1 MEMSPQQDSIGQSRS
16 SSLTGESKISGLP
29 AEAKKKW
36 KTLAQ
41 RRQSAPSLVIST
53 AVKSRT
59 ISRESC
65 LSPINPE
72 ACPLVQS
79 FICPNRAFVMHG
91 HVQLKTGLQT
101 QERHL
106 FLFSDILVIAKSKSA
121 SHFKLKNHVR
131 ICEMWTASCTDEVC
145 EGSTN
150 HNRSFVMGW
159 PTTNCV
165 ATFSSVEQKEK
176 WLSFIKSR
184 ITEEK
189 EKDDPK
195 SILLKLFA
203 RDVGNGAYSKTL
215 SVGNTDTADDAI
227 KMALQQFG
235 ITGCVKDYQLWVSS
249 GKENAP
255 YPLIGHEY
263 PFSIKTSHMR
273 EPIAQMSAGIMDTA
287 FPHDLQGTILL
298 QQLPLETQC
307 QFILKPRRLATS
319 QQLTEPSQKSF
330 KRKRS
335 IINWAFWRGSG
346 TQLDSMPL
354 SPTPPTPGR
363 LFGLPLQSIC
373 EGDNLPKPVM
383 DMLGFLFQEGPFTRG
398 IFRRSANAKAC
409 RELRDK
415 LNLGAEVLVA
425 CESVFV
431 TAAVFK
437 DFLRNIP
444 GSILSVD
451 LYEKWV
457 NVIDKERHE
466 EKIQAI
472 QRLMEQLPKANVLL
486 LRYLFAILHCIE
498 QQSEENQMNA
508 FNLAVCIAPSMLWP
522 PSTSSPET
530 ESEVTK
536 KISMLVQFVIE
547 NCSKI
552 FGEDIVSVFR
562 SMPRKSDSS
571 DHGSDV
577 STSQMNY
584 SSYDSLENELNYDV
598 DSPILDLR
606 RKCGQDNRSRDSVI
620 TLSDCDLDQTE
631 NEDIHLQLPPLSRTR
646 KFSPEVHQNRP
657 HREYLEKD
665 LLCPVELRR
674 HRRCSEPTIGLQPS
688 NFDQHFEQHEVVT
701 RKASYDA
708 VLTNNEEDY
717 IKQLRSLQLEGQEL
731 IKRSLNMGIELGNPS
746 PSSPSDDGKDLQR
759 TRLNLKQPPPLR
771 LNLCLTTSCSSLSS
785 PGTSPSRSSMSSL
798 DSAFSQYSDYSVF
811 TPTEPCFH
819 NESLTLKSQ
828 GNCSPHSPTVKQLSN
843 QLSPSK
849 HSDLTMCSSP
859 KPEKSKLAGCSK
871 ESHELV
877 SQRSSLTLHPNRWL
891 KSNTP
896 SMRSWSFLK
905 KESGSKNE
913 EKNKSPAKSP
923 VFDKPKPPAGTVCQ
937 ESERQA
943 RLTFAPKD
951 PANEIDIK
959 HHSPPSYQEAI
970 HQMQQNTPP
979 FYQDVPKEKG
989 LTVKALR
996 LLHESAGSKAGKKQV
1011 DSSRPPT
1018 LKLDKRLPGGN
1029 SHIPQTVFYGQ
1040 STCLGVY
1047 PMRGQQSQSFT
1058 LEEDRPKSQAARRCS
1073 EPVVHFA
1080 TGDWTSPLENLQR
1093 LAGQESNSTPAKR
1106 SQDVKLKISN
1116 TDLHCNDT
1124 ERVSHKVEPNF
1135 CLSQTATKAVRE
1147 YFLQTDVEN
1156 CLQKTQEVANAVIQS
1171 KNEWQKKR
1179 CSDPKFEDFDQM
1191 FFAEES
1197 FV

>member
-1 MEMSPQQDSIGQSRS
+1 MEMSPQQDSIGQNRS

-53 AVKSRT
+53 ALKSRT

-65 LSPINPE
+65 LSPVNPE

-79 FICPNRAFVMHG
+79 FICLNRVFVMHG

-106 FLFSDILVIAKSKSA
+106 FLFSDILVIAKSKST
-121 SHFKLKNHVR
+121 SQFKLKNHVR

-150 HNRSFVMGW
+150 HNQSFVMGW

-195 SILLKLFA
+195 SIPLKLLA
-203 RDVGNGAYSKTL
+203 RDVGHGAYTL
-215 SVGNTDTADDAI
+215 SVGNTDTAADAI

-249 GKENAP
+249 GKEDAP

-263 PFSIKTSHMR
+263 PFSIKMSHMR
-273 EPIAQMSAGIMDTA
+273 GPHAQLPVGIKDTA
-287 FPHDLQGTILL
+287 FPQDLKRTLLL

-307 QFILKPRRLATS
+307 QFILKPRCLAAS
-319 QQLTEPSQKSF
+319 QQLTGPSQKSS

-354 SPTPPTPGR
+354 SPNPPTPGR

-373 EGDNLPKPVM
+373 EGDKLPKPVM

-431 TAAVFK
+431 TAAVLK

-444 GSILSVD
+444 GSILCVD
-451 LYEKWV
+451 FYEKWV
-457 NVIDKERHE
+457 NVIDKESHE
-466 EKIQAI
+466 EKIQVV
-472 QRLMEQLPKANVLL
+472 QRLMEQLPKTNVLL
-486 LRYLFAILHCIE
+486 LRYLFGVLHCIE
-498 QQSEENQMNA
+498 QQSEENRMNA

-536 KISMLVQFVIE
+536 KISMLVQFIIE

-552 FGEDIVSVFR
+552 FREDIDSVFA
-562 SMPRKSDSS
+562 SMPRKSISG

-577 STSQMNY
+577 SSSQMNG

-598 DSPILDLR
+598 DSPFSDLQHKR
-606 RKCGQDNRSRDSVI
+606 GQDNRSRDSVI
-620 TLSDCDLDQTE
+620 TLSDCDLDQPE
-631 NEDIHLQLPPLSRTR
+631 NENIHLQLPPLSRTR
-646 KFSPEVHQNRP
+646 KFSPEAHQNRP
-657 HREYLEKD
+657 HGEYLEMD
-665 LLCPVELRR
+665 LLCPVGLRR

-688 NFDQHFEQHEVVT
+688 NFDQHFEQHEVIT

-717 IKQLRSLQLEGQEL
+717 IKQLRTLQLKGQEL
-731 IKRSLNMGIELGNPS
+731 IKRSLNMVIELGNPS
-746 PSSPSDDGKDLQR
+746 PSSPSDDGKDLQK
-759 TRLNLKQPPPLR
+759 TSRLNLKQPPPLR
-771 LNLCLTTSCSSLSS
+771 LNLCSTTCSSSLSS
-785 PGTSPSRSSMSSL
+785 PGTSLSRSSMSSL
-798 DSAFSQYSDYSVF
+798 DSAFSQYSDYTVF
-811 TPTEPCFH
+811 APTEPCVCS
-819 NESLTLKSQ
+819 ESLTLKSQ
-828 GNCSPHSPTVKQLSN
+828 GDCSPRSLTIKQLSH
-843 QLSPSK
+843 QLSPSQ

-859 KPEKSKLAGCSK
+859 KPEQSKLAGSLK

-877 SQRSSLTLHPNRWL
+877 SQRSPLTLHSNRWM
-891 KSNTP
+891 KRTTP
-896 SMRSWSFLK
+896 SMRSWSFRK
-905 KESGSKNE
+905 KESRSKNG
-913 EKNKSPAKSP
+913 EKNESPARSP
-923 VFDKPKPPAGTVCQ
+923 VSDKPKPPAGTVCQ
-937 ESERQA
+937 ESKRQA
-943 RLTFAPKD
+943 RLASVPKKT
-951 PANEIDIK
+951 ANETNIK
-959 HHSPPSYQEAI
+959 QHCPPSYQEAI
-970 HQMQQNTPP
+970 HQMQQNP
-979 FYQDVPKEKG
+979 FYQDVPKEEG
-989 LTVKALR
+989 LTVKTLR
-996 LLHESAGSKAGKKQV
+996 LLHESEGSKAGKKQV
-1011 DSSRPPT
+1011 HSSSPAT
-1018 LKLDKRLPGGN
+1018 LKLDKRLPAGN

-1040 STCLGVY
+1040 SACLGVY
-1047 PMRGQQSQSFT
+1047 PMRGQQSFI
-1058 LEEDRPKSQAARRCS
+1058 LAEDRPKSLAAHRCS
-1073 EPVVHFA
+1073 EPEVYFA
-1080 TGDWTSPLENLQR
+1080 AGDWTSSLENRQR
-1093 LAGQESNSTPAKR
+1093 LAGQESNSITAES
-1106 SQDVKLKISN
+1106 SQDVKCKISN
-1116 TDLHCNDT
+1116 TDPHCNDM
-1124 ERVSHKVEPNF
+1124 ESVSCKVEPKF

-1156 CLQKTQEVANAVIQS
+1156 CLQKTQEVTNGVIQS
-1171 KNEWQKKR
+1171 KKKWQNNQ

-1197 FV
+1197 YV

>member
-1 MEMSPQQDSIGQSRS
+1 MKAVALTSTLMTS
-16 SSLTGESKISGLP
+16 SFFHAFSMTILTPFKFPKLFFCSEIC
-29 AEAKKKW
+29 
-36 KTLAQ
+36 KTKVVKNGH
-41 RRQSAPSLVIST
+41 LV
-53 AVKSRT
+53 K
-59 ISRESC
+59 RESC
-65 LSPINPE
+65 LSPINLE

-79 FICPNRAFVMHG
+79 FICPNRVFVMHD

-106 FLFSDILVIAKSKSA
+106 FLFSDILVIAKSKST
-121 SHFKLKNHVR
+121 SHFKLKNHVQ

-165 ATFSSVEQKEK
+165 ATFSR
-176 WLSFIKSR
+176 IK
-184 ITEEK
+184 EEK

-195 SILLKLFA
+195 SIPLKLFA
-203 RDVGNGAYSKTL
+203 RDVGNGTYSKIL
-215 SVGNTDTADDAI
+215 PVGNTDTAADVI
-227 KMALQQFG
+227 KMVLQQFG
-235 ITGCVKDYQLWVSS
+235 ITM
-249 GKENAP
+249 P
-255 YPLIGHEY
+255 
-263 PFSIKTSHMR
+263 
-273 EPIAQMSAGIMDTA
+273 AGIKNRA
-287 FPHDLQGTILL
+287 FPQDLQGTLLL

-354 SPTPPTPGR
+354 SPTPPTPGI

-383 DMLGFLFQEGPFTRG
+383 DMLSFLFQEGPFTRG

-415 LNLGAEVLVA
+415 LNLGVEVLVA

-444 GSILSVD
+444 GSILSLD
-451 LYEKWV
+451 FYEKWV
-457 NVIDKERHE
+457 NVIDKESHE

-486 LRYLFAILHCIE
+486 LRYLFGVLHCIE

-552 FGEDIVSVFR
+552 FGEDIVSLFG
-562 SMPRKSDSS
+562 SMPRKSNSSEHDSDFS
-571 DHGSDV
+571 S
-577 STSQMNY
+577 SQMND

-598 DSPILDLR
+598 DSPFSDLR
-606 RKCGQDNRSRDSVI
+606 RKYGQDNRSRDSVI
-620 TLSDCDLDQTE
+620 TLSDCDLDQPE
-631 NEDIHLQLPPLSRTR
+631 NEDIHLQLPHLSRTR

-665 LLCPVELRR
+665 FLFPMGLRR

-688 NFDQHFEQHEVVT
+688 NIDQHFEQHDVVT

-708 VLTNNEEDY
+708 VLTNNEENY
-717 IKQLRSLQLEGQEL
+717 IKQLRSLRLEGQEL

-759 TRLNLKQPPPLR
+759 TSWLNLKQPPPLR
-771 LNLCLTTSCSSLSS
+771 LNLCSTTSCSSLSS

-798 DSAFSQYSDYSVF
+798 DSTFSQYFDYSVF
-811 TPTEPCFH
+811 APTEPCVR

-828 GNCSPHSPTVKQLSN
+828 GDCSPCSPTIKQLSN
-843 QLSPSK
+843 QLSPSQ
-849 HSDLTMCSSP
+849 HSDLTTCSSP
-859 KPEKSKLAGCSK
+859 KPEKSKLAGSLK

-877 SQRSSLTLHPNRWL
+877 SQRSPLTLHPNRWL
-891 KSNTP
+891 KSTTP
-896 SMRSWSFLK
+896 SMRSWSFRK

-913 EKNKSPAKSP
+913 EKNESPARSS
-923 VFDKPKPPAGTVCQ
+923 VSDKPKAPAGTFFQ

-943 RLTFAPKD
+943 RLTFAPKE
-951 PANEIDIK
+951 PANEVDIK
-959 HHSPPSYQEAI
+959 QHCLPSYQEAI
-970 HQMQQNTPP
+970 HQMQQNIPP
-979 FYQDVPKEKG
+979 FYQDLPKEKG

-996 LLHESAGSKAGKKQV
+996 LLHECRGSKASKTQV

-1018 LKLDKRLPGGN
+1018 LKLDKRLPAGN

-1040 STCLGVY
+1040 SACLGVY
-1047 PMRGQQSQSFT
+1047 PMKGQLSQSFT
-1058 LEEDRPKSQAARRCS
+1058 LAEDFPKSQAAYRCS
-1073 EPVVHFA
+1073 ESVVHFA
-1080 TGDWTSPLENLQR
+1080 TGDWTFPLENHQR
-1093 LAGQESNSTPAKR
+1093 LADQESNSTTAK
-1106 SQDVKLKISN
+1106 SSHDVKLKISN
-1116 TDLHCNDT
+1116 TDPHCNDM
-1124 ERVSHKVEPNF
+1124 EPVSRKVEPNF

-1171 KNEWQKKR
+1171 KKEWQNKR
-1179 CSDPKFEDFDQM
+1179 CSDPKSEDFDQM
-1191 FFAEES
+1191 FFTEES

>member
-16 SSLTGESKISGLP
+16 ASLTGESKISGLP

-53 AVKSRT
+53 ALKSRT

-79 FICPNRAFVMHG
+79 FTCPNRVFVMHG

-106 FLFSDILVIAKSKSA
+106 FLFSDILVIAKSKST

-176 WLSFIKSR
+176 WLSIIKSR
-184 ITEEK
+184 IKEEK

-195 SILLKLFA
+195 SIPLKLFA
-203 RDVGNGAYSKTL
+203 RDVGNGTYSKTL
-215 SVGNTDTADDAI
+215 PVGNTDTAADVI

-249 GKENAP
+249 GKEDAP

-263 PFSIKTSHMR
+263 PFSIKMSHMR
-273 EPIAQMSAGIMDTA
+273 EPLAQMPAGIKDTA
-287 FPHDLQGTILL
+287 FPQELQGTLLL

-307 QFILKPRRLATS
+307 QFILKPRHLASS
-319 QQLTEPSQKSF
+319 QQLTEPNQKSF

-444 GSILSVD
+444 GSILSLD
-451 LYEKWV
+451 FYEKWV
-457 NVIDKERHE
+457 NVIDIESHE

-486 LRYLFAILHCIE
+486 LRYLFGVLHCIE

-530 ESEVTK
+530 ESEGTK

-552 FGEDIVSVFR
+552 FGEDIVSLFG
-562 SMPRKSDSS
+562 SMPRKSNSS

-577 STSQMNY
+577 SSSQMND

-598 DSPILDLR
+598 DSPFLDLR

-620 TLSDCDLDQTE
+620 TLSDCDLDQPE
-631 NEDIHLQLPPLSRTR
+631 IEDIHLQLPPLSRTR

-665 LLCPVELRR
+665 LLCPMGLRR

-688 NFDQHFEQHEVVT
+688 NFDQHFEQHEIVA

-708 VLTNNEEDY
+708 VLANNEEDY

-746 PSSPSDDGKDLQR
+746 PSSPSDNGKDLQI
-759 TRLNLKQPPPLR
+759 TSRLNLKQPPPLR
-771 LNLCLTTSCSSLSS
+771 LNLCSTTSCSSLSS

-811 TPTEPCFH
+811 APTEPCVR

-828 GNCSPHSPTVKQLSN
+828 GDCSPRSPTIKQLSN
-843 QLSPSK
+843 QLSPSQ
-849 HSDLTMCSSP
+849 HSNLTTCSSP
-859 KPEKSKLAGCSK
+859 KPEKSKLAGSLK

-877 SQRSSLTLHPNRWL
+877 SQRSPLTLHPNRWL
-891 KSNTP
+891 KSTTP
-896 SMRSWSFLK
+896 SIRSWSFRK

-913 EKNKSPAKSP
+913 EKNESSARSP
-923 VFDKPKPPAGTVCQ
+923 VSDKPKPPTGMVCQ

-943 RLTFAPKD
+943 CLTFAPKE

-959 HHSPPSYQEAI
+959 QHCLSSYQEAI
-970 HQMQQNTPP
+970 HQIQ
-979 FYQDVPKEKG
+979 QDVPKEKG
-989 LTVKALR
+989 LTVKALT
-996 LLHESAGSKAGKKQV
+996 LLHECGGSKAGKKH
-1011 DSSRPPT
+1011 DSSRPPS
-1018 LKLDKRLPGGN
+1018 LKLDKRLPAGN
-1029 SHIPQTVFYGQ
+1029 IHIPQTVFYGQ
-1040 STCLGVY
+1040 SACLGVY

-1058 LEEDRPKSQAARRCS
+1058 LAEDRPKSQAARRCS

-1080 TGDWTSPLENLQR
+1080 AGDWTSPLENNQR
-1093 LAGQESNSTPAKR
+1093 LAGQESNSTTAKS

-1116 TDLHCNDT
+1116 TDPHCNDM
-1124 ERVSHKVEPNF
+1124 EPVSRKVEPNF
-1135 CLSQTATKAVRE
+1135 YLSQTTTKTVKE

-1171 KNEWQKKR
+1171 KKEWENKR

-1197 FV
+1197 YV

>member
-1 MEMSPQQDSIGQSRS
+1 
-16 SSLTGESKISGLP
+16 
-29 AEAKKKW
+29 
-36 KTLAQ
+36 
-41 RRQSAPSLVIST
+41 
-53 AVKSRT
+53 
-59 ISRESC
+59 
-65 LSPINPE
+65 
-72 ACPLVQS
+72 
-79 FICPNRAFVMHG
+79 
-91 HVQLKTGLQT
+91 
-101 QERHL
+101 
-106 FLFSDILVIAKSKSA
+106 
-121 SHFKLKNHVR
+121 
-131 ICEMWTASCTDEVC
+131 
-145 EGSTN
+145 
-150 HNRSFVMGW
+150 
-159 PTTNCV
+159 
-165 ATFSSVEQKEK
+165 
-176 WLSFIKSR
+176 
-184 ITEEK
+184 
-189 EKDDPK
+189 
-195 SILLKLFA
+195 
-203 RDVGNGAYSKTL
+203 
-215 SVGNTDTADDAI
+215 
-227 KMALQQFG
+227 MALQQFG

-536 KISMLVQFVIE
+536 KVKKISMLVQFVIE

-665 LLCPVELRR
+665 LLCPAELRR

>member
-1 MEMSPQQDSIGQSRS
+1 MEMSPRQDSIGQSRS
-16 SSLTGESKISGLP
+16 TSLTGESKISGLP

-53 AVKSRT
+53 ALKSRT

-79 FICPNRAFVMHG
+79 FICPNRVFVMHD

-106 FLFSDILVIAKSKSA
+106 FLFSDILVIAKSKST
-121 SHFKLKNHVR
+121 SHFKLKNHVQ

-176 WLSFIKSR
+176 WLSFIKSQ
-184 ITEEK
+184 IKEEK

-195 SILLKLFA
+195 SIPLKLFV
-203 RDVGNGAYSKTL
+203 RDVGNGTYSKTL
-215 SVGNTDTADDAI
+215 PVGNTDTAADVI

-235 ITGCVKDYQLWVSS
+235 ITCCVKDYQLWVSS

-273 EPIAQMSAGIMDTA
+273 EPLAQMPAGIKNTA
-287 FPHDLQGTILL
+287 FPQDLQGTLLL

-335 IINWAFWRGSG
+335 LINWAFWRGSG

-354 SPTPPTPGR
+354 SPAPPTPGR

-383 DMLGFLFQEGPFTRG
+383 DMLSFLFQEGPFTRG

-444 GSILSVD
+444 GSILSLD
-451 LYEKWV
+451 FYEKWV
-457 NVIDKERHE
+457 NVIDKESHE

-486 LRYLFAILHCIE
+486 LRYLFGVLHCIE

-508 FNLAVCIAPSMLWP
+508 FNLAVCIAPSMLWS

-552 FGEDIVSVFR
+552 FGEDIVSLFG
-562 SMPRKSDSS
+562 SMPKKSNSS
-571 DHGSDV
+571 EHGLDFS
-577 STSQMNY
+577 SSQMND

-598 DSPILDLR
+598 DSPFSDLR
-606 RKCGQDNRSRDSVI
+606 CKCGQDNRSRDSVI
-620 TLSDCDLDQTE
+620 TLSDCDLDQPE

-665 LLCPVELRR
+665 LLFPMGLRR

-688 NFDQHFEQHEVVT
+688 NIDQHFEQHDVVT

-746 PSSPSDDGKDLQR
+746 PSSPSDDGKDFQR
-759 TRLNLKQPPPLR
+759 TSRLNFKQPPPLR
-771 LNLCLTTSCSSLSS
+771 LNLCSTTSCSSLSS

-811 TPTEPCFH
+811 TPTEPCVR

-828 GNCSPHSPTVKQLSN
+828 RDCSPRSPTGK
-843 QLSPSK
+843 
-849 HSDLTMCSSP
+849 
-859 KPEKSKLAGCSK
+859 
-871 ESHELV
+871 HELV
-877 SQRSSLTLHPNRWL
+877 SQRSPFTLHPNRWL
-891 KSNTP
+891 KSTSP
-896 SMRSWSFLK
+896 SMRSWSFRK
-905 KESGSKNE
+905 NESGSKNE
-913 EKNKSPAKSP
+913 EKNESPARSP
-923 VFDKPKPPAGTVCQ
+923 VSDKPKAPAGTVFQ

-943 RLTFAPKD
+943 CLTFAPKE
-951 PANEIDIK
+951 PANEVDIK
-959 HHSPPSYQEAI
+959 QHCLPSYQEAI

-979 FYQDVPKEKG
+979 FYQDLPKEKG

-996 LLHESAGSKAGKKQV
+996 LLHECGGSKASKTQV

-1018 LKLDKRLPGGN
+1018 LKLDKRLPAGN

-1040 STCLGVY
+1040 SACLGVY
-1047 PMRGQQSQSFT
+1047 PMKGQQLQSFT
-1058 LEEDRPKSQAARRCS
+1058 LAEDCPKSQAAYRCS
-1073 EPVVHFA
+1073 ESVVHFA
-1080 TGDWTSPLENLQR
+1080 TGEWTFPLENHQR
-1093 LAGQESNSTPAKR
+1093 LADQESNSTTAKS

-1116 TDLHCNDT
+1116 TDPHCNDM
-1124 ERVSHKVEPNF
+1124 EPVSRKVEPNF
-1135 CLSQTATKAVRE
+1135 CLSQTATKTVRE

-1171 KNEWQKKR
+1171 KKEWQNKR
-1179 CSDPKFEDFDQM
+1179 CSDPKSEDFDQM

-1197 FV
+1197 YV